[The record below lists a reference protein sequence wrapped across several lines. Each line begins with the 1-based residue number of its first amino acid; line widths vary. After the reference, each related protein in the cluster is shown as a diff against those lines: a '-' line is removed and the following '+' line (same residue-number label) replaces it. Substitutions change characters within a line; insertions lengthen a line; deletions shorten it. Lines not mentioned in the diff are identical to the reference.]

1 MPTLQQAEQLQEFM
15 EEMFELSKELWAAQS
30 RLRGRA
36 QAELTETEFLA
47 LDILNKAEHTL
58 NVGDIQ
64 RQVGVLPAQMS
75 RIIRSLETKGDQPLI
90 SCRINP
96 EDKRKVDVEITTAG
110 RQAHRSY
117 RQMKLGSIER
127 LLLTLSE
134 DDRQEFMRILRLIR
148 TAMSKPQK

>member
-1 MPTLQQAEQLQEFM
+1 LQQAEQLQEFM

-96 EDKRKVDVEITTAG
+96 EDKRKVDVEITTTG

-148 TAMSKPQK
+148 SAMSKPQK

>member
-1 MPTLQQAEQLQEFM
+1 M